1 VTAAGE
7 VGRRSRP
14 ARAIG
19 RRAVANAAGGLLLL
33 IRPPRVAAERLH
45 WRPGA
50 LALGTGA
57 LIAALGLVM
66 FALDPWAIPF
76 HLQVPR
82 SVVAVFREITDFG
95 KSHWFLVPAGAILA
109 AITLVASPVL
119 GRTAYLTLTSLA
131 VRLGF
136 VFLSVSV
143 PSLLVTIG
151 KRMIGRA
158 RPPLFIQT
166 NRFDFLPFSWRVEY
180 ASLPSGHATTAFAA
194 AVAIGALYPRAR
206 IPMWIFAATI
216 ALSRVVLAAHYPS
229 DVLAGAAVG
238 AAGALLVRRW
248 FAARRLGFAVTPAG
262 AVRAMPGPSLRR
274 LKRVAGRILGQ

>member
-7 VGRRSRP
+7 VEGRSRP
-14 ARAIG
+14 ARVFG
-19 RRAVANAAGGLLLL
+19 RVAANVTGALSLLF
-33 IRPPRVAAERLH
+33 RPPRVAAERLR
-45 WRPGA
+45 WRPGP
-50 LALGTGA
+50 LALGTA
-57 LIAALGLVM
+57 AIIAAFGLVM
-66 FALDPWAIPF
+66 LVVDPWEIAF
-76 HLQVPR
+76 HLQIPR
-82 SVVAVFREITDFG
+82 SVVVVFAEITDFG
-95 KSHWFLVPAGAILA
+95 KAHWFLVPTGVMLA
-109 AITLVASPVL
+109 LIALVASPDL

-131 VRLGF
+131 VRLGYI
-136 VFLSVSV
+136 FLAVSL
-143 PSLLVTIG
+143 PSLVVTIG

-180 ASLPSGHATTAFAA
+180 ASLPSGHATTAFAV

-229 DVLAGAAVG
+229 DVLAGAVVG

-248 FAARRLGFAVTPAG
+248 FAARRLAFAVTANG
-262 AVRAMPGPSLRR
+262 GIRALPGPSLRR
-274 LKRVAGRILGQ
+274 LKRVAGRMIGQ

>member
-7 VGRRSRP
+7 VAGRSSP
-14 ARAIG
+14 ARAFG
-19 RRAVANAAGGLLLL
+19 RIAANVAGALLLL
-33 IRPPRVAAERLH
+33 FRAPRVPAERLR

-50 LALGTGA
+50 LALGTA
-57 LIAALGLVM
+57 AVIAALGLLMLV
-66 FALDPWAIPF
+66 ADPWEIAF
-76 HLQVPR
+76 HLQIPR

-95 KSHWFLVPAGAILA
+95 KAHWFLVPIGVALA
-109 AITLVASPVL
+109 ALAVLASPRL
-119 GRTAYLTLTSLA
+119 GRTAYLTLTSLSI
-131 VRLGF
+131 RLGYI
-136 VFLSVSV
+136 FLAVSL
-143 PSLLVTIG
+143 PSLVVTIG

-206 IPMWIFAATI
+206 VPMWVFAATI

-229 DVLAGAAVG
+229 DVLAGAVAG
-238 AAGALLVRRW
+238 AGGALLVRRW
-248 FAARRLGFAVTPAG
+248 FAARHLAFAVTSEG
-262 AVRAMPGPSLRR
+262 GLRALPGPSLRR
-274 LKRVAGRILGQ
+274 LKRVARRMFGP